1 MNLRFKL
8 SSNRRGIWKEEVL
21 VNMLWNLLFLI
32 SRGWRNHR
40 RVRLLRSNQMKKI
53 CRLLLWKEIVLKMQC
68 LLSRSNRV
76 KRRMSWSL
84 SMNHYWVWST
94 LIVRSCL
101 VPKLL
106 CTLNFLLSSSIKNSM
121 LPMKLSTKTKDLIW
135 TNKPST
141 TQSLYPSTSIN

>member
-1 MNLRFKL
+1 MSLRFKL

-68 LLSRSNRV
+68 LLSRSNRA
-76 KRRMSWSL
+76 KRRMNWSL

-94 LIVRSCL
+94 LTVRNYR
-101 VPKLL
+101 VPKPL
-106 CTLNFLLSSSIKNSM
+106 CTLNSLWSSSIRNSM
-121 LPMKLSTKTKDLIW
+121 LPMRLSTRTKDSIW
-135 TNKPST
+135 INKPST
-141 TQSLYPSTSIN
+141 TQSLSLSTSIN